1 MGDTGTV
8 SSHLFDH
15 SMLGTKSAFKS
26 PFFAPML
33 VFNQL
38 ARMVNGDS
46 TDPYGLPLTSKGIKS
61 TSSFLPDSSSA
72 LLVTKI
78 VSVCL
83 FRTAEVEWF
92 APENVSDLPAVL
104 F

>member
-33 VFNQL
+33 VFIQL

-46 TDPYGLPLTSKGIKS
+46 TDPHGAFKKDLLRDEGHKS
-61 TSSFLPDSSSA
+61 S
-72 LLVTKI
+72 
-78 VSVCL
+78 
-83 FRTAEVEWF
+83 R
-92 APENVSDLPAVL
+92 
-104 F
+104 